1 MAKKQFPNPNQSAP
15 YIQTNRSDTL
25 GSFWSTFNIELQ
37 NNLGDVRLGNKLVQ
51 VSNSVDDVDLGCPT
65 SFVFWQSDWWC
76 VAGAYIYQGS
86 DNFDNSFSKS
96 TVRFSIGTSTTQ
108 FDITKSV
115 NTVRYT
121 YDGTGTNPGINATSM
136 PINSTVYINGTN
148 FNAANNGTFTVTG
161 SGSNYFEVTN
171 ASGVVESNKTIGSG
185 VLAISGN
192 SNYETF
198 DGADLALFNER
209 LWVLGEDSLWSTDN
223 TQYWTKRDS
232 VSASGGS
239 VLLYFPKR
247 NQLYYFDG
255 SNGVS
260 STDISDVIYNSP
272 TTQPN
277 CITIL
282 TGTYGEKVGMVCTSN
297 YIYIYTFLPDNS
309 ASASGTGYIL
319 EWDGVSD
326 QFNNIYTLQS
336 SGVLSM
342 TVYEDIPYAVDGFGR
357 ILRYT
362 GSSFTEV
369 ARLPVQTLLPFSS
382 SVSGDPGE
390 RFIFRNG
397 MIPTKNNTLLLNINA
412 ISQRGGYPLYENFQS
427 GVWEVDLSNGNCT
440 HKTSYTYQ
448 DDDSSTITDF
458 GQQSLYSVGA
468 IVLNTLNDTGDENC
482 QFACGAT
489 VYTDATATQSS
500 IYRDAPMM
508 EYGQTS
514 LEGQKRGYFT
524 TTWFESDEVEDKWS
538 RLWTVYKRFVTSTDK
553 IIAKYRLYEEDP
565 IYANITWVNT
575 TSFTT
580 TTDITAYA
588 QTATG
593 FNGTVGGEVEI
604 VQGTGGGACVHITNV
619 VNNAGTYTVTI
630 DNAVTGVTT
639 GTAKARF
646 QKWIKLNP
654 EITGQVKSYGQMAIL
669 ANNTRIQIKLV
680 MEWTGDGEFH
690 KFILTS
696 NEDIKATL

>member
-1 MAKKQFPNPNQSAP
+1 MAKKQFPNPNQSVQ
-15 YIQTNRSDTL
+15 YLQTNRSDTL

-37 NNLGDVRLGNKLVQ
+37 SNLGDVRLGNKLVQ
-51 VSNSVDDVDLGCPT
+51 VTNSTSQTDLGIPT
-65 SFVFWQSDWWC
+65 AFAFYAGDWWS
-76 VAGAYIYQGS
+76 VAGAYVFKGS
-86 DNFDNSFSKS
+86 DNLDVSFSKPS
-96 TVRFSIGTSTTQ
+96 IYFSVGDSTTQ
-108 FDITKSV
+108 FDMTKTV

-121 YDGTGTNPGINATSM
+121 YDGTGTNPSINATNV
-136 PINSTVYINGTN
+136 PIGSTVFITGTN
-148 FNAANNGTFTVTG
+148 FNANNNGTFTVTG

-171 ASGVVESNKTIGSG
+171 ASGVAETNKTIGSG
-185 VLAISGN
+185 VLAITGN
-192 SNYETF
+192 SSF
-198 DGADLALFNER
+198 DSFEGSDLAIFNGR
-209 LWVLGEDSLWSTDN
+209 LWVLGSNKLWSTEGSN
-223 TQYWTKRDS
+223 YWTNRDS
-232 VSASGGS
+232 VLSGEKAMC
-239 VLLYFPKR
+239 YFQKR

-255 SNGVS
+255 STRIS
-260 STDISDVIYNSP
+260 SIDINDVVYNSP
-272 TTQPN
+272 TTQPG
-277 CITIL
+277 CITIP
-282 TGTYGEKVGMVCTSN
+282 GSTYGELVGMTCNSN

-309 ASASGTGYIL
+309 ASGSGIGYIL
-319 EWDGVSD
+319 EWDGTSD
-326 QFNNIYTLQS
+326 QFNKIYTLQS
-336 SGVLSM
+336 SGVLAM

-357 ILRYT
+357 VLKYT
-362 GSSFTEV
+362 GSSFTEIS
-369 ARLPVQTLLPFSS
+369 RLPIQILLPFNS

-390 RFIFRNG
+390 RFIHRNG
-397 MIPTKNNTLLLNINA
+397 TCATQNNTLLLNINA
-412 ISQRGGYPLYENFQS
+412 ISFRGGYPMYENFQS
-427 GVWEVDLSNGNCT
+427 GVWEVDLSTGNCT

-448 DDDSSTITDF
+448 DDDDAVITDF
-458 GQQSLYSVGA
+458 GQISLYAVGA
-468 IVLNTLNDTGDENC
+468 ITLNNLNDTSDENC

-489 VYTDATATQSS
+489 VYTDATTTQSA

-508 EYGQTS
+508 EYGVS
-514 LEGQKRGYFT
+514 PVEGQKRGYFV
-524 TTWFESDEVEDKWS
+524 TTWFESDEIEDKWS
-538 RLWTVYKRFVTSTDK
+538 RLWTVYKRFATSTDK

-565 IYANITWVNT
+565 VYANITWVNT

-588 QTATG
+588 PTTTG

>member
-51 VSNSVDDVDLGCPT
+51 VTNSADDADLGCPT
-65 SFVFWQSDWWC
+65 SFVFWQGDWWC

-86 DNFDNSFSKS
+86 DNFDVSFSKS
-96 TVRFSIGTSTTQ
+96 TVRFSIGASTTQ

-136 PINSTVYINGTN
+136 PVSSTVYINGTN
-148 FNAANNGTFTVTG
+148 FNAANNGTFTITA
-161 SGSNYFEVTN
+161 SGSNYFEITN

-185 VLAISGN
+185 VIAISGN

-198 DGADLALFNER
+198 DGADLALFNSR
-209 LWVLGEDSLWSTDN
+209 LWVLGENSLWSTDN

-232 VSASGGS
+232 VSAGEGQA
-239 VLLYFPKR
+239 LLYFPKR
-247 NQLYYFDG
+247 NQLYYFD
-255 SNGVS
+255 SSSGVS
-260 STDISDVIYNSP
+260 STDINDAIYNSP
-272 TTQPN
+272 TTEPN
-277 CITIL
+277 CITIS
-282 TGTYGEKVGMVCTSN
+282 TGTYGENVGMVCTSN

-309 ASASGTGYIL
+309 ASSSGTGYIL

-326 QFNNIYTLQS
+326 QFNNIYVIQS
-336 SGVLSM
+336 SGILAM
-342 TVYEDIPYAVDGFGR
+342 TVYEDIPYAIDGFGR
-357 ILRYT
+357 VLRYT

-369 ARLPVQTLLPFSS
+369 ARLPVQTLLPFNS

-390 RFIFRNG
+390 RFIHRNG
-397 MIPTKNNTLLLNINA
+397 MVPTKNNTLLLNINA

-448 DDDSSTITDF
+448 DDDNSTITDF

-489 VYTDATATQSS
+489 VYTDATATQSA

-514 LEGQKRGYFT
+514 VQGQKRGYFT

-538 RLWTVYKRFVTSTDK
+538 RLWTVYKRFATSTDK

-565 IYANITWVNT
+565 VYATITWVNT

-604 VQGTGGGACVHITNV
+604 VQGTGSGACVHITNV

-696 NEDIKATL
+696 NSDIKAEL